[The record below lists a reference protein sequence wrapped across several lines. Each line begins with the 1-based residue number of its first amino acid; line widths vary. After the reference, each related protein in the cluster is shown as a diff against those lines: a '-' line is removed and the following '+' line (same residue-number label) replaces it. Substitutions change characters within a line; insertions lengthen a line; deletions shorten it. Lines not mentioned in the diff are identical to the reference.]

1 MFSFDILFLVG
12 WTGLVVYRAETPST
26 REYPAT
32 ARGSKSSGEQLGAE
46 TSGKQGW
53 SRVEKSKEERDWRA
67 RDATGRAASAKAGR
81 VPESHIQLSASAVKK
96 ESTTVTASQAPGLQL
111 AA

>member
-12 WTGLVVYRAETPST
+12 WTGLVVYRAETPSP

-32 ARGSKSSGEQLGAE
+32 AGGCKGSGEQPGAE
-46 TSGKQGW
+46 TSGRQGR

-67 RDATGRAASAKAGR
+67 RDVTGKAASAKAGR
-81 VPESHIQLSASAVKK
+81 IPESHTELSASAVKNG
-96 ESTTVTASQAPGLQL
+96 STTVTASRAPGLQL